1 MINQLKEKISSAF
14 PIDIAGTNKTIF
26 IAGMGRSGTT
36 WVAETINY
44 SNEFRILFEPF
55 FPAKT
60 KQLKDYQY
68 IQYIRPNNK
77 KDKYFSPARSIIR
90 GEIRNQWIDQFNKKY
105 IYTKRLIKDIHC
117 NLMLGW
123 IKENFPGVPIL
134 FVIRHPLQV
143 ISSWQKLGWGIEAL
157 GERSDYE
164 IVISQKQ
171 ILKDYPIIEKA
182 INKFNIKTNFEKFLF
197 LWCIYH

>member
-1 MINQLKEKISSAF
+1 
-14 PIDIAGTNKTIF
+14 
-26 IAGMGRSGTT
+26 MGRSGTT

-77 KDKYFSPARSIIR
+77 KDKYFSPASSIIR
-90 GEIRNQWIDQFNKKY
+90 GAIRNQWIDQFNKKY

-117 NLMLGW
+117 NLMLG
-123 IKENFPGVPIL
+123 
-134 FVIRHPLQV
+134 
-143 ISSWQKLGWGIEAL
+143 
-157 GERSDYE
+157 
-164 IVISQKQ
+164 
-171 ILKDYPIIEKA
+171 
-182 INKFNIKTNFEKFLF
+182 
-197 LWCIYH
+197 